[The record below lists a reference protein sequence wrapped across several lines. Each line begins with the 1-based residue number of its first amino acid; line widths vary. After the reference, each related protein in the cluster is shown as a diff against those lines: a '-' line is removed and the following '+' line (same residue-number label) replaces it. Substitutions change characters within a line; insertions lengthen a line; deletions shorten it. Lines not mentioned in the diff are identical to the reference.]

1 MIKVLVSD
9 DHSLVRKGI
18 MTLLDNE
25 ADIKVVGE
33 ATNGEEAVKKARKL
47 KPDVILMDL
56 SMPRIDGMEATR
68 KITSS
73 NLKSKVLILTV
84 HEEKGYFKEAL
95 EAGGSGYILKKAAD
109 VELLSAIR
117 AVHREEVFIY
127 PSMTKI
133 LISNYLATN
142 NNSKMKK
149 ELTGQEKR
157 CQSCQQETENVENID
172 DNQGQD
178 DNYSLLSNREREVF
192 ELVAMGYTNKQIGQE
207 LVISVKTV
215 ETHKFRMMKKLEL
228 NKRSE
233 VVRLAIKK
241 GIL

>member
-25 ADIKVVGE
+25 SDIKVVGE
-33 ATNGEEAVKKARKL
+33 ATNGKEAVKKARKL

-56 SMPRIDGMEATR
+56 SMPGIDGMEATR
-68 KITSS
+68 KITAS

-84 HEEKGYFKEAL
+84 HEEEGYFKEAL

-117 AVHREEVFIY
+117 AVYREEVFIY

-133 LISNYLATN
+133 LLSNYLTTEDN
-142 NNSKMKK
+142 NKINKK
-149 ELTGQEKR
+149 NRDQKEK
-157 CQSCQQETENVENID
+157 CLSCQQENKNEIDENQD
-172 DNQGQD
+172 QD

-192 ELVAMGYTNKQIGQE
+192 ELVAKGYTNKQIGQK

-233 VVRLAIKK
+233 IVRLAIKK